1 MPHDRTDEF
10 AKLPRGQRTA
20 AIHNARV
27 ERARAAAE
35 LLRAAF
41 KHEWAQRVPPVNVE
55 QPDTQRASTVASV
68 ALKRVTTNG

>member
-10 AKLPRGQRTA
+10 ARLPRGQRTA
-20 AIHNARV
+20 AILNARV

-41 KHEWAQRVPPVNVE
+41 WAQRSPPANVE
-55 QPDTQRASTVASV
+55 QPDTQRASLVASV
-68 ALKRVTTNG
+68 AYKRVTTTG

>member
-20 AIHNARV
+20 AILNARV

-41 KHEWAQRVPPVNVE
+41 WAQRGPPANLA
-55 QPDTQRASTVASV
+55 QPDNATRVTVASV
-68 ALKRVTTNG
+68 AHKRVTTNG